1 MAAHKEVTAILGEYT
16 NANGEVKKRYMKIGA
31 IIESK
36 HGPMLKLEVIPLEW
50 NGYAY
55 INEPYD
61 KSNPRSNKQSE
72 QSQRS
77 GMDSMHDDEIP
88 F

>member
-1 MAAHKEVTAILGEYT
+1 MAHKEVTAVLGEYT
-16 NANGEVKKRYMKIGA
+16 NAKGEVKKRYMKIGA
-31 IIESK
+31 LIDTK
-36 HGPMLKLEVIPLEW
+36 NGQMLKLDVVPLEW

-61 KSNPRSNKQSE
+61 KRKAQQSHDE
-72 QSQRS
+72 QPP
-77 GMDSMHDDEIP
+77 DDYDDDRP

>member
-1 MAAHKEVTAILGEYT
+1 MAHKEVTAVLGEYT
-16 NANGEVKKRYMKIGA
+16 NAKGEVKKRYMKIGA
-31 IIESK
+31 LIDTK
-36 HGPMLKLEVIPLEW
+36 NGQMLKLDVVPLEW

-61 KSNPRSNKQSE
+61 KRKAQSDGPRE
-72 QSQRS
+72 Q
-77 GMDSMHDDEIP
+77 GHDDGFEDDIP